1 MEFILDQQARLSVQ
15 QEKSAERHDREMA
28 AIRNQLRRAVEL
40 SVREARSERR
50 RRQEAD
56 ARLEEADARQQ
67 EADVRQQEADARQ
80 QEADVRLEAMIGR
93 IGQKLEGLIDAL
105 RHGGNGA
112 H

>member
-1 MEFILDQQARLSVQ
+1 MEFILEQQARLSVQ

-28 AIRNQLRRAVEL
+28 GIRNQLRRAVEL

-67 EADVRQQEADARQ
+67 EADVRQQEAD
-80 QEADVRLEAMIGR
+80 VRLEAMIDR
-93 IGQKLEGLIDAL
+93 IGRKLEGLIDAL